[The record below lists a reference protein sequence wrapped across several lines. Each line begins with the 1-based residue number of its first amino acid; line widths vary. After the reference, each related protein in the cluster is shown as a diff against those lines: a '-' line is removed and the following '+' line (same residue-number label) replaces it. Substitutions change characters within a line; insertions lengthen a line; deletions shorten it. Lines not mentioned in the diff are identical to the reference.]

1 MTYKRRIKL
10 KAALMLV
17 MVLGLSVTSSV
28 FGADRYRVS
37 ARVFH
42 FGELIAQPELDVE
55 VGKTLGGSY
64 SVPGQAQYKF
74 VVLVR
79 PAADDEVFI
88 SMQFSSGK
96 LEIQPNLLVTVG
108 EETSAT
114 IDKVRLTLLVQEL
127 VESIE
132 PDVLVLND

>member
-1 MTYKRRIKL
+1 MTCKRFLKLRI
-10 KAALMLV
+10 ALMLV
-17 MVLGLSVTSSV
+17 MVFGLSVTSDV
-28 FGADRYRVS
+28 FGADKYRVS

-42 FGELIAQPELDVE
+42 LGELIAQPELDVE
-55 VGKTLGGSY
+55 AGKTLGGSY

-79 PAADDEVFI
+79 PAADGEVFI

-96 LEIQPNLLVTVG
+96 VEIQPNLLVTVG

-127 VESIE
+127 VESI
-132 PDVLVLND
+132 DGRAVALND